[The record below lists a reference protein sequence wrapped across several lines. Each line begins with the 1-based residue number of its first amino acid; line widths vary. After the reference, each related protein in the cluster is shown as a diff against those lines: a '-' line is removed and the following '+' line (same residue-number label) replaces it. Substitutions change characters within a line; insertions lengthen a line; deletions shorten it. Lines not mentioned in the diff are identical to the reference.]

1 MKSTL
6 VKKKFGEKIYRVEQ
20 PNNRVI
26 KIITQSDYETNGESV
41 LIVKETPL
49 CSLVLN
55 QMTTTSVII
64 KAMTKVSLK
73 PKVGH
78 IDEYYEELLI
88 EKGACVEMEYFENSW
103 YILSSDGL
111 KLN

>member
-6 VKKKFGEKIYRVEQ
+6 VKKKFGEKIYREVTNE
-20 PNNRVI
+20 RIV
-26 KIITQSDYETNGESV
+26 KIITDSDYETQGESV
-41 LIVKETPL
+41 LIIKETPL

-88 EKGACVEMEYFENSW
+88 EKGACVEMEYFGNSW

>member
-1 MKSTL
+1 
-6 VKKKFGEKIYRVEQ
+6 
-20 PNNRVI
+20 
-26 KIITQSDYETNGESV
+26 
-41 LIVKETPL
+41 
-49 CSLVLN
+49 
-55 QMTTTSVII
+55 
-64 KAMTKVSLK
+64 MTKVSLK

-88 EKGACVEMEYFENSW
+88 EKGACVEMEYFGNSW